1 MDMAMRSFIVA
12 GVLAVIMVTAGAT
25 WWAVSY
31 FSDPSDR
38 GSARL
43 DRFDQREGSV
53 YDEFGEGS
61 RGDSQIT
68 IRTGESILDSD
79 VFNLS
84 SGAPTGRRNFDSG
97 PSFNWS
103 GGSSLSRSNSAP
115 SLDMPRTTPA
125 ERVEADCRRRGGGS
139 YACRCLVRLA
149 RSDLSEPEFEFLSL
163 TEEFEPREERIG
175 RVGMT
180 ASDLAALSSKL
191 IVLDAG
197 ARRRCGTGLSR

>member
-12 GVLAVIMVTAGAT
+12 GVLAVIMITAGAT

-31 FSDPSDR
+31 FSDSSDR
-38 GSARL
+38 GRPDL
-43 DRFDQREGSV
+43 DRYELREGSV

-61 RGDSQIT
+61 RGESQIT
-68 IRTGESILDSD
+68 IRTGESILGSD
-79 VFNLS
+79 VFNIS

-103 GGSSLSRSNSAP
+103 GGTGLSGSGGAP
-115 SLDMPRTTPA
+115 TADMPRTTPA

-149 RSDLSEPEFEFLSL
+149 RTDLSETEFEFLSL
-163 TEEFEPREERIG
+163 AEEFEPRQERLG

-180 ASDLAALSSKL
+180 ASDLAEFSGKL

-197 ARRRCGTGLSR
+197 ASRRCGTGLSR